1 MKEKKIAFQAKV
13 FMNKARL
20 KYLLTF
26 SHICQLP
33 EVIATCEQVKN
44 ALKIC
49 LETLSTIFV
58 HDLAKYIYIKKTL
71 HIRHF

>member
-33 EVIATCEQVKN
+33 SLFSDF
-44 ALKIC
+44 LK
-49 LETLSTIFV
+49 S
-58 HDLAKYIYIKKTL
+58 
-71 HIRHF
+71 